1 MSSTIKYKDY
11 IGSVEYSAE
20 DKVFFG
26 KIEFINDVVT
36 FEGTTV
42 EELEQAF
49 QDSVDD
55 YLEMCR
61 EIGKEPEK
69 AFKGTFNI
77 RMQPELH
84 KEAARLSIV
93 QGKNLNQ
100 LVVEAVSQYIHHAH
114 QHKQHA

>member
-11 IGSVEYSAE
+11 LGSVEYSAE

-26 KIEFINDVVT
+26 KIEFINDLVT
-36 FEGTTV
+36 FEGTSV
-42 EELEQAF
+42 EELETAF
-49 QDSVDD
+49 RESVDD

-69 AFKGTFNI
+69 AFKGTFNV

-84 KEAARLSIV
+84 KQAARLSTEK
-93 QGKNLNQ
+93 GMNLNQ
-100 LVVEAVSQYIHHAH
+100 LVVEAVSQYVRHAH
-114 QHKQHA
+114 

>member
-36 FEGTTV
+36 FEATNV

-49 QDSVDD
+49 QESVDD
-55 YLEMCR
+55 YLEMCK
-61 EIGKEPEK
+61 EVGKEPEK
-69 AFKGTFNI
+69 AFKGTFNV
-77 RMQPELH
+77 RMHPNLH
-84 KEAARLSIV
+84 KLAARVSME

-100 LVVEAVSQYIHHAH
+100 LVVEAVSQYVQHAH
-114 QHKQHA
+114 